1 MKFARSALMGTA
13 VVASFVAAAPAGADI
28 VLSELIVE
36 LQPGK
41 QTRDDIEVWNNS
53 SDRAFVAVEPR
64 EIINPGLPGQ
74 SARQDPDPE
83 KFGILVNPAR
93 MILEGGQRKL
103 IRIAAITPSPDHERV
118 YRVTVKPVAGTLQ
131 SGETGLKIMVGYDV
145 LVLVRPAAP
154 AANVVAIRTGR
165 TITFENK
172 GNVSVEAVDGKQC
185 TANKGA
191 CTALPGKRLYP
202 GVSWTVELPAD
213 LPTEYTLRSPGRA
226 DRRIF

>member
-1 MKFARSALMGTA
+1 MNFARSALMGTA
-13 VVASFVAAAPAGADI
+13 VVASFVVAAPAGADI

-103 IRIAAITPSPDHERV
+103 IRIAAITGAPPDW
-118 YRVTVKPVAGTLQ
+118 KL
-131 SGETGLKIMVGYDV
+131 IGYLCLGWPEEEHAV
-145 LVLVRPAAP
+145 PELVRAGWERDP
-154 AANVVAIRTGR
+154 
-165 TITFENK
+165 
-172 GNVSVEAVDGKQC
+172 
-185 TANKGA
+185 
-191 CTALPGKRLYP
+191 RL
-202 GVSWTVELPAD
+202 
-213 LPTEYTLRSPGRA
+213 TER
-226 DRRIF
+226 D